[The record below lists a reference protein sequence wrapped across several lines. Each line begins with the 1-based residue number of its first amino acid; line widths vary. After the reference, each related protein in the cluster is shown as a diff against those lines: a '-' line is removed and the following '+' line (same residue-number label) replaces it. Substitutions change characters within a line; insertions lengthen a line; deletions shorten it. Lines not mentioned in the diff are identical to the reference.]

1 MSNKPT
7 GSIRK
12 IQYNC
17 RQATYLIEKQ
27 QHTSL
32 TLKERIHLIIH
43 LAGCSVCRLFKRQ
56 SRQINRLVQAVFRK
70 PNTAAQSLDDKF
82 KQEMQEK
89 INQKLPP

>member
-7 GSIRK
+7 ATIRK

-27 QHTSL
+27 QHASL
-32 TLKERIHLIIH
+32 TLRERIHLIIH

-56 SRQINRLVQAVFRK
+56 SRQIDRLMQAVFRK
-70 PNTAAQSLDDKF
+70 PNAVSHSLDDKF

-89 INQKLPP
+89 INQRLSS

>member
-12 IQYNC
+12 IQYDC

-32 TLKERIHLIIH
+32 TLKEGIHLIIH
-43 LAGCSVCRLFKRQ
+43 LAGCSVCRLFRRQ
-56 SRQINRLVQAVFRK
+56 SQQINRLMKAVFRK
-70 PNTAAQSLDDKF
+70 PNTVSHSLDDKF

-89 INQKLPP
+89 INQRLSS